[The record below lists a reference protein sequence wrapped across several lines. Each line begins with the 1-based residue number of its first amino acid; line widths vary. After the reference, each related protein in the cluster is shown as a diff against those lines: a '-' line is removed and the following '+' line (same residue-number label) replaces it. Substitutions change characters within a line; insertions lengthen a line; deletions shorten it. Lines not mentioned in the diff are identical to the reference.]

1 MERQALKIA
10 ALIPAAGE
18 GTRLGKGPKAFL
30 ELAGITLL
38 ERVVSAF
45 SEVDEVIVAV
55 SQEMLLK
62 ASKLLGSRARVIIG
76 GNTRQV
82 SVFKLLKASCADIVI
97 IHDVARPFLAS
108 STIQAVIKAV
118 KENGAAT
125 IARNVGDTLIETNT
139 GKAIDRSQ
147 LKTIQTPQG
156 FKGKLILEAHLNALE
171 RNIKVTDDAGL
182 MWHLGKDIT
191 FVEGSSWLIK
201 ITTPS
206 DLAIAQI
213 LAFEWDKQ

>member
-1 MERQALKIA
+1 MERQTLKIA
-10 ALIPAAGE
+10 ALIPAAG
-18 GTRLGKGPKAFL
+18 GGKRLGKGPKAFL

-45 SEVDEVIVAV
+45 SAVDEVIVAV
-55 SQEMLLK
+55 SEEMLLK
-62 ASKLLGSRARVIIG
+62 ANQLLGSRARAIIG
-76 GNTRQV
+76 GYTRQI
-82 SVFKLLKASCADIVI
+82 SVFKLIKASDADIVI

-108 STIQAVIKAV
+108 SIIQAVIKAV
-118 KENGAAT
+118 KETGAAT
-125 IARNVGDTLIETNT
+125 VAKDIGDTLIETNT

-156 FKGKLILEAHLNALE
+156 FKRKLILEAHLNALE
-171 RNIKVTDDAGL
+171 KNIKVTDDAGL

-191 FVEGSSWLIK
+191 FLEGSSWLMK
-201 ITTPS
+201 ITMPS
-206 DLAIAQI
+206 DLALAQI